1 MGLGQRLGVQAARR
15 GFLLILGSAL
25 IWVGV
30 AFAGYAIYIALLT
43 NLTPSAAAAATAC
56 ILLVGPLIAV
66 LAMQFRRSP
75 AQLPEP
81 DLRPAQQVQDTAVL
95 QLLAGVAKEKPLLAV
110 LVAGLIGAAETF
122 RRRS

>member
-1 MGLGQRLGVQAARR
+1 MGLGQRLGVQAARH

-30 AFAGYAIYIALLT
+30 AFAGYAIYIALLAS
-43 NLTPSAAAAATAC
+43 LTPPTAAAATAG
-56 ILLVGPLIAV
+56 ILLVGPLFAV
-66 LAMQFRRSP
+66 LVFQFRRSP

-81 DLRPAQQVQDTAVL
+81 DLRPVEQVQDTAML

-122 RRRS
+122 RRRP

>member
-25 IWVGV
+25 IWGGV
-30 AFAGYAIYIALLT
+30 AFAGYALYIALLER
-43 NLTPSAAAAATAC
+43 LTPPAAAAATAA
-56 ILLVGPLIAV
+56 ILLAGPLLAV

-75 AQLPEP
+75 AQLPDP
-81 DLRPAQQVQDTAVL
+81 DLRPTQQVQDNAVL

-122 RRRS
+122 RRRD

>member
-25 IWVGV
+25 IWGGV
-30 AFAGYAIYIALLT
+30 AFAGYALYIALLER
-43 NLTPSAAAAATAC
+43 LTPLAAAAATAA
-56 ILLVGPLIAV
+56 ILLAGPLLAV

-75 AQLPEP
+75 AQLPDP
-81 DLRPAQQVQDTAVL
+81 DLRPTQQVQDNAVL

-122 RRRS
+122 RRRD